1 MGNTQ
6 EDLTMDSQT
15 LIWIGIAVVA
25 LVAIAAVAWSIY
37 ARRHSE
43 RLRNRFGPEYE
54 RALERH
60 GNRRK
65 AEADLAER
73 ARRVEK
79 LTLRPLTAEETE
91 RFARSWKTV
100 QSHFV
105 DNPTAAVS
113 ESNAL
118 IKELMQARGYP
129 VGDFEERAAD
139 LSVEHAEVVTHYR
152 AARDIALGNEKGKA
166 TTEDLRQAV
175 VHYRA
180 LFQELLDQPVAVA
193 QAS

>member
-1 MGNTQ
+1 
-6 EDLTMDSQT
+6 MDSQT

-25 LVAIAAVAWSIY
+25 LVVIAAVARSIY

-60 GNRRK
+60 GSRGK

-79 LTLRPLTAEETE
+79 LTLRSLTAEERE
-91 RFARSWKTV
+91 RFTRSWKTV

-129 VGDFEERAAD
+129 VGDFEERASD

-152 AARDIALGNEKGKA
+152 AARDIALGNEKGRA
-166 TTEDLRQAV
+166 STEDLRQAV

-180 LFQELLDQPVAVA
+180 LFQELLEEPVAVA